1 MVKLNE
7 LKAAKGARKA
17 QKRVGRGRGAG
28 SGCTAGRGNNGARA
42 RRGHT
47 NKLYFEGGQ
56 TPLSRRLPKKGF
68 TNIFKKVYQIVNVGD
83 LAGLD
88 VKEGDISPEVLAE
101 HGLIRS
107 ADEPVKILGKGE
119 CDKELSVVADAF
131 SKSAREKLKGAKVR
145 SR

>member
-7 LKAAKGARKA
+7 LKAADGARKA
-17 QKRVGRGRGAG
+17 GQRVGRGRGAG
-28 SGCTAGRGNNGARA
+28 TGCTAGKGNNGARA
-42 RRGHT
+42 RRGYT

-68 TNIFKKVYQIVNVGD
+68 TNIFRTTHQVVNIGD
-83 LAGLD
+83 LAALD
-88 VKEGDISPEVLAE
+88 VKEGEITPDVLLQ

-119 CDKELSVVADAF
+119 CDKELTVVADAF
-131 SKSAREKLKGAKVR
+131 SKSAREKLKAAKVR